1 MRSSPV
7 VLASSLLS
15 VAHIATASWSGNW
28 GVWKS
33 PDWTASNSGACM
45 SATDAQGVANNF
57 QALIA
62 TYSDALAEK
71 TLTENFHDY
80 TDSVIELIDNGCPN
94 GPVPVSLLHYN
105 THSK

>member
-15 VAHIATASWSGNW
+15 IAHIATASWSGNW

-33 PDWTASNSGACM
+33 PDWNTPKDSGACM
-45 SATDAQGVANNF
+45 SSSDAQGVADNF

-62 TYSDALAEK
+62 NYSDQLAEK
-71 TLTENFHDY
+71 VLTENFHDY

-94 GPVPVSLLHYN
+94 GPVQVRYPMILKSE
-105 THSK
+105 